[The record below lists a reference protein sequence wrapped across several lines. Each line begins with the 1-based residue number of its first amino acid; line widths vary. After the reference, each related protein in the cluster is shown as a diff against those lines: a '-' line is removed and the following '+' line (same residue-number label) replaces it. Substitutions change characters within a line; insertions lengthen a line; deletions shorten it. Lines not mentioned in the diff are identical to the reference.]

1 MEVEIFG
8 AILKDLKILSFA
20 EKEYEHFFSL
30 SLFFFLSLI
39 FLYKTNF
46 THGFENSCKNVEV
59 YWMKILENIL
69 YIHII

>member
-1 MEVEIFG
+1 MNF
-8 AILKDLKILSFA
+8 
-20 EKEYEHFFSL
+20 FFSL

-46 THGFENSCKNVEV
+46 TYGFENSCKNVEEV